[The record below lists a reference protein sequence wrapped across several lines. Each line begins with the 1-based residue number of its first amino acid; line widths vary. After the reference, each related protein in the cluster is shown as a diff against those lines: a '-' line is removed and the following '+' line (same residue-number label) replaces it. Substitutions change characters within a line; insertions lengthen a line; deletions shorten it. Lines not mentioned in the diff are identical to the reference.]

1 MLSNLKIENIA
12 VIKNAVIDFKD
23 GFNVMTGETGA
34 GKSIIID
41 SLNAVLGERTSRELI
56 RTGCDF
62 AEVSAV
68 FYDSSDGIKAILR
81 ELDIPVEDDGTIIVV
96 RKMSPDGKNICKIN
110 SVSVTVSMLKR
121 LGKQLVNIHGQADN
135 QTLLNEENHCSYIDK
150 IAENEELFNEFSQC
164 YNEYVSLKNQLD
176 SLNVDE
182 DRKLRRMDM
191 LDYQISEIEA
201 ANIKVGEWDELREKQ
216 TLFRNTEKLSTV
228 LGTVYA
234 YLDGDEETQGAVSLS
249 FGALN
254 KLNSVADISKDISA
268 LAATLE
274 EKAYDLSAVCEQ
286 VKDLLD
292 SLDFDEN
299 AVDRVEERLDVLYEL
314 SKKYGKTEED
324 ILEYYANAVEERSS
338 IENSDEIKRKL
349 TAQVGEAYERA
360 LEKAKELSKTR
371 LYAGNLF
378 SKNVCEELK
387 FLDMPSVRFAVDI
400 RDCSLCENGID
411 KVEFLLS
418 ANVGEDL
425 KPLSK
430 IASGGELSRI
440 MLAIKSVL
448 SDKDGIST
456 LVFDEIDMGVSGSAA
471 QKIAVK
477 LKQVS
482 ASHQVICVTHLA
494 QIAAY
499 ADEHLLISKSE
510 RDGQTYTE
518 LKSLD
523 FNLRERELA
532 RIMGGLNVTDAMLE
546 SARQM
551 LLSAKIEKGLTNNI

>member
-62 AEVSAV
+62 AEVTAM
-68 FYDSSDGIKAILR
+68 FYDRSDEVNAILNDF
-81 ELDIPVEDDGTIIVV
+81 DIPVEDDGAILIV
-96 RKMSPDGKNICKIN
+96 RKMSPDGKNSCKIN
-110 SVSVTVSMLKR
+110 SASVTVSMLKK

-135 QTLLNEENHCSYIDK
+135 QTLLNEENHCSYIDR
-150 IAENEELFNEFSQC
+150 IAENGKLFDEFSES
-164 YNEYVSLKNQLD
+164 YNKYISLKNQLD
-176 SLNVDE
+176 SLNIDE
-182 DRKLRRMDM
+182 EQKLRRMDM
-191 LDYQISEIEA
+191 LNYQISEIEA
-201 ANIKVGEWDELREKQ
+201 ARVRVGEWDELKEKQ

-228 LGTVYA
+228 LGTAYA
-234 YLDGDEETQGAVSLS
+234 YLDGNDEAQGAVQLS

-254 KLNSVADISKDISA
+254 KLNSVSDISKDISE

-286 VKDLLD
+286 IRDLLD

-299 AVDRVEERLDVLYEL
+299 SVTQVEERLDVLYEL
-314 SKKYGKTEED
+314 SKKYGKTEEE
-324 ILEYYANAVEERSS
+324 ILEYYASAIEERNS
-338 IENSDEIKRKL
+338 IENSDEIKNRL
-349 TAQVGEAYERA
+349 TFEVREAYEKA

-371 LYAGNLF
+371 MYAGNLF

-387 FLDMPSVRFAVDI
+387 FLDMPSVRFTVDI
-400 RDCSLCENGID
+400 KDCPLCENGID

-448 SDKDGIST
+448 SEKDGIST
-456 LVFDEIDMGVSGSAA
+456 LVFDEIDTGVSGSAA
-471 QKIAVK
+471 HKIAVK

-510 RDGQTYTE
+510 RDGQTYTQ
-518 LKSLD
+518 LRSLGFD
-523 FNLRERELA
+523 ERKRELA
-532 RIMGGLNVTDAMLE
+532 RIMGGFNVTDAMLE
-546 SARQM
+546 SAQQM
-551 LLSAKIEKGLTNNI
+551 LLGAKVDK

>member
-12 VIKNAVIDFKD
+12 VIKKAVIDFKD

-62 AEVSAV
+62 AEVTAL
-68 FYDSSDGIKAILR
+68 FYDASDEVNSILN
-81 ELDIPVEDDGTIIVV
+81 ELDIPKEEDGAILVV
-96 RKMSPDGKNICKIN
+96 RKMSPDGKNICKVN
-110 SVSVTVSMLKR
+110 SVSVTVSILKR

-135 QTLLNEENHCSYIDK
+135 QTLLNEENHCSYIDR
-150 IAENEELFNEFSQC
+150 IAENEAIFDRFSDS
-164 YNEYVSLKNQLD
+164 YNEYVVLKNQLA
-176 SLNVDE
+176 SLNIDE
-182 DRKLRRMDM
+182 EQKLRRMDM
-191 LDYQISEIEA
+191 LDYQIAEIEA
-201 ANIKVGEWDELREKQ
+201 ANVKIGEWDGLREKQ
-216 TLFRNTEKLSTV
+216 TLYRNIEKLSSALSTA
-228 LGTVYA
+228 YA
-234 YLDGDEETQGAVSLS
+234 YLEGDDEAQGAVSLS
-249 FGALN
+249 FSALN
-254 KLNSVADISKDISA
+254 KLNSVSDISKDISELSSA
-268 LAATLE
+268 LE
-274 EKAYDLSAVCEQ
+274 EKAYDLSAIGEQ

-299 AVDRVEERLDVLYEL
+299 SVALVEERLDALYEL

-324 ILEYYANAVEERSS
+324 ILNFYNNAVEERNS

-349 TAQVGEAYERA
+349 TAEVNAAYEKA
-360 LEKAKELSKTR
+360 LENAKELSKTR
-371 LYAGNLF
+371 IFAGNLF
-378 SKNVCEELK
+378 SKNVCEELR

-400 RDCSLCENGID
+400 KDCPLCENGID

-448 SDKDGIST
+448 SEKDGIST
-456 LVFDEIDMGVSGSAA
+456 LVFDEIDTGVSGSAA

-482 ASHQVICVTHLA
+482 RSHQVICVTHLA

-499 ADEHLLISKSE
+499 ADEHLFISKSE
-510 RDGQTYTE
+510 HDGQTYTE
-518 LKSLD
+518 LKSLSFD
-523 FNLRERELA
+523 ERKSELA
-532 RIMGGLNVTDAMLE
+532 RIMGGFEVTSAMLE
-546 SARQM
+546 SAEQM
-551 LLSAKIEKGLTNNI
+551 LLSANKVDK

>member
-62 AEVSAV
+62 AEVTAM
-68 FYDSSDGIKAILR
+68 FYDRSDEVNAILN
-81 ELDIPVEDDGTIIVV
+81 EFDIPVEDDGAILIV
-96 RKMSPDGKNICKIN
+96 RKMSPDGKNSCKIN
-110 SVSVTVSMLKR
+110 SVSVTVSMLKK

-135 QTLLNEENHCSYIDK
+135 QTLLNEENHCSYIDR
-150 IAENEELFNEFSQC
+150 IAENGKLFEEFSEC
-164 YNEYVSLKNQLD
+164 YNKYVSLKNQLD
-176 SLNVDE
+176 SLNIDE
-182 DRKLRRMDM
+182 EQKLRRMDM

-201 ANIKVGEWDELREKQ
+201 AKVRVGEWDELKEKQ

-228 LGTVYA
+228 LGTAYA
-234 YLDGDEETQGAVSLS
+234 YLDGNDEAQGAVQLS

-254 KLNSVADISKDISA
+254 KLNSVADISKDITE

-286 VKDLLD
+286 IRDLLD

-299 AVDRVEERLDVLYEL
+299 SVTQVEERLDVLYEL
-314 SKKYGKTEED
+314 SKKYGKTEKE
-324 ILEYYANAVEERSS
+324 ILEYYASAVEERNS
-338 IENSDEIKRKL
+338 IENSDEIKRRL
-349 TAQVGEAYERA
+349 TFEVKEAYEKA

-371 LYAGNLF
+371 IYAGNLF

-400 RDCSLCENGID
+400 KDCPLCENGID
-411 KVEFLLS
+411 RVEFLLS

-448 SDKDGIST
+448 SEKDGIST
-456 LVFDEIDMGVSGSAA
+456 LVFDEIDTGVSGSAA

-518 LKSLD
+518 LRSLGFD
-523 FNLRERELA
+523 ERKRELA
-532 RIMGGLNVTDAMLE
+532 RIMGGFNVTDAMLE
-546 SARQM
+546 SAEQM
-551 LLSAKIEKGLTNNI
+551 LLGAKVDK

>member
-12 VIKNAVIDFKD
+12 VIKKAVIDFKD

-62 AEVSAV
+62 AEVTAL
-68 FYDSSDGIKAILR
+68 FYDASNEVNSILN
-81 ELDIPVEDDGTIIVV
+81 ELDIPKEDDGTILVV
-96 RKMSPDGKNICKIN
+96 RKMSPDGKNICKVN
-110 SVSVTVSMLKR
+110 SVAVTVSMLKR

-135 QTLLNEENHCSYIDK
+135 QTLLNEENHCSYIDR
-150 IAENEELFNEFSQC
+150 IAENEAVFDRFSDS
-164 YNEYVSLKNQLD
+164 YNEYVALKNQLA
-176 SLNVDE
+176 SLNINE
-182 DRKLRRMDM
+182 EQKLRRMDM
-191 LDYQISEIEA
+191 LDYQIAEIEA
-201 ANIKVGEWDELREKQ
+201 ANVKIGEWDELREKQ
-216 TLFRNTEKLSTV
+216 TLFRNIEKLSSALSTA
-228 LGTVYA
+228 YA
-234 YLDGDEETQGAVSLS
+234 YLEGDDEAQGAVALS
-249 FGALN
+249 FSALN
-254 KLNSVADISKDISA
+254 KLNSVSDISKDISELS
-268 LAATLE
+268 LALE
-274 EKAYDLSAVCEQ
+274 EKAYDLSAIGEQ

-299 AVDRVEERLDVLYEL
+299 SVALVEERLDALYEL

-324 ILEYYANAVEERSS
+324 ILNFYNNAVEERNS

-349 TAQVGEAYERA
+349 TAEVNAAYKKA
-360 LEKAKELSKTR
+360 LENAKELSKTR
-371 LYAGNLF
+371 IFAGNLF
-378 SKNVCEELK
+378 SKNVCEELR

-400 RDCSLCENGID
+400 KDCPLCENGID

-448 SDKDGIST
+448 SEKDGIST
-456 LVFDEIDMGVSGSAA
+456 LVFDEIDTGVSGSAA

-482 ASHQVICVTHLA
+482 RSHQVICVTHLA

-499 ADEHLLISKSE
+499 ADEHLFISKSE
-510 RDGQTYTE
+510 HDGQTYTE
-518 LKSLD
+518 LKSLSFD
-523 FNLRERELA
+523 ERKNELA
-532 RIMGGLNVTDAMLE
+532 RIMGGFEVTSAMLE
-546 SARQM
+546 SAEQM
-551 LLSAKIEKGLTNNI
+551 LLSANKVDK

>member
-68 FYDSSDGIKAILR
+68 FYDSSDGVKAILR
-81 ELDIPVEDDGTIIVV
+81 ELDIPAEDDGTIIVV

-234 YLDGDEETQGAVSLS
+234 YLDGDEETQGAVPLS

-274 EKAYDLSAVCEQ
+274 EKAYDLSAICEQ

-400 RDCSLCENGID
+400 RDCPLCENGID

-448 SDKDGIST
+448 SEKDGIST
-456 LVFDEIDMGVSGSAA
+456 LVFDEIDTGVSGSAA

-551 LLSAKIEKGLTNNI
+551 LLSAKVDK

>member
-12 VIKNAVIDFKD
+12 VIKKAVIDFKD

-62 AEVSAV
+62 AEVTAL
-68 FYDSSDGIKAILR
+68 FYDASDEVNSILN
-81 ELDIPVEDDGTIIVV
+81 ELDIPKEEDGAILVV
-96 RKMSPDGKNICKIN
+96 RKMSPDGKNICKVN
-110 SVSVTVSMLKR
+110 SVSVTVSILKR

-135 QTLLNEENHCSYIDK
+135 QTLLNEENHCSYIDR
-150 IAENEELFNEFSQC
+150 IAENEAIFDRFSDS
-164 YNEYVSLKNQLD
+164 YNEYVVLKNQLA
-176 SLNVDE
+176 SLNIDE
-182 DRKLRRMDM
+182 EQKLRRMDM
-191 LDYQISEIEA
+191 LDYQIAEIEA
-201 ANIKVGEWDELREKQ
+201 ANVKIGEWDGLREKQ
-216 TLFRNTEKLSTV
+216 TLYRNIEKLSSALSTA
-228 LGTVYA
+228 YA
-234 YLDGDEETQGAVSLS
+234 YLEGDDEAQGAVSLS
-249 FGALN
+249 FSALN
-254 KLNSVADISKDISA
+254 KLNSVSDISKDISELSSA
-268 LAATLE
+268 LE
-274 EKAYDLSAVCEQ
+274 EKAYDLSAIGEQ

-299 AVDRVEERLDVLYEL
+299 SVALVEERLDALYEL

-324 ILEYYANAVEERSS
+324 ILNFYNNAVEERNS

-349 TAQVGEAYERA
+349 TAEVNAAYEKA
-360 LEKAKELSKTR
+360 LENAKELSKTR
-371 LYAGNLF
+371 IFAGNLF
-378 SKNVCEELK
+378 SKNVCEELC

-400 RDCSLCENGID
+400 KDCPLCENGID

-448 SDKDGIST
+448 SEKDGIST
-456 LVFDEIDMGVSGSAA
+456 LVFDEIDTGVSGSAA

-482 ASHQVICVTHLA
+482 RSHQVICVTHLA

-499 ADEHLLISKSE
+499 ADEHLFISKSE
-510 RDGQTYTE
+510 HDGQTYTE
-518 LKSLD
+518 LKSLSFD
-523 FNLRERELA
+523 ERKSELA
-532 RIMGGLNVTDAMLE
+532 RIMGGFEVTSAMLE
-546 SARQM
+546 SAEQM
-551 LLSAKIEKGLTNNI
+551 LLSANKVDK

>member
-12 VIKNAVIDFKD
+12 VIKKAVIDFKD

-62 AEVSAV
+62 AEVTAL
-68 FYDSSDGIKAILR
+68 FYDASDEVNSILN
-81 ELDIPVEDDGTIIVV
+81 ELDIPKEEDGAILVV
-96 RKMSPDGKNICKIN
+96 RKMSPDGKNICKVN

-135 QTLLNEENHCSYIDK
+135 QTLLNEENHCSYIDR
-150 IAENEELFNEFSQC
+150 IAENEDAFNTFSES
-164 YNEYVSLKNQLD
+164 YKKYIDLKNQLD
-176 SLNVDE
+176 SLNIDE
-182 DRKLRRMDM
+182 EKKLRRMDM
-191 LDYQISEIEA
+191 LDYQIAEIEA
-201 ANIKVGEWDELREKQ
+201 ANVKIGEWDELREKQ
-216 TLFRNTEKLSTV
+216 TMFRNVEKLSSV
-228 LGTVYA
+228 LSTAYA
-234 YLDGDEETQGAVSLS
+234 YLEGDDEAQGAVSLS
-249 FGALN
+249 FSALN
-254 KLNSVADISKDISA
+254 KLNSVSDISKDISE
-268 LAATLE
+268 LSSTLE
-274 EKAYDLSAVCEQ
+274 EKAYDLSAIGEQ

-299 AVDRVEERLDVLYEL
+299 SVALVEERLDVLYEL

-324 ILEYYANAVEERSS
+324 ILNFYNNAVEERNS

-349 TAQVGEAYERA
+349 TAEVKSAYEKA
-360 LEKAKELSKTR
+360 LENAKELSKTR
-371 LYAGNLF
+371 IFAGNLF
-378 SKNVCEELK
+378 SKNVCEELR

-400 RDCSLCENGID
+400 KDCPLCENGID

-448 SDKDGIST
+448 SEKDGIST
-456 LVFDEIDMGVSGSAA
+456 LVFDEIDTGVSGSAA

-482 ASHQVICVTHLA
+482 HSHQVICVTHLA

-499 ADEHLLISKSE
+499 ADEHLFISKSE
-510 RDGQTYTE
+510 HDGQTYTE
-518 LKSLD
+518 LKSLSFD
-523 FNLRERELA
+523 ERKSELA
-532 RIMGGLNVTDAMLE
+532 RIMGGFEVTSAMLE
-546 SARQM
+546 SAEQM
-551 LLSAKIEKGLTNNI
+551 LLSANKVDK

>member
-12 VIKNAVIDFKD
+12 VIKKAVIDFKD

-62 AEVSAV
+62 AEVTAL
-68 FYDSSDGIKAILR
+68 FYDASDEVNSILN
-81 ELDIPVEDDGTIIVV
+81 ELDIPKEDDGTILVV
-96 RKMSPDGKNICKIN
+96 RKMSPDGKNICKVN

-135 QTLLNEENHCSYIDK
+135 QTLLNEENHCSYIDR
-150 IAENEELFNEFSQC
+150 IAENEAIFDRFSDS
-164 YNEYVSLKNQLD
+164 YNEYVALKNQLA
-176 SLNVDE
+176 SLNIDE
-182 DRKLRRMDM
+182 EQKLRRMDM
-191 LDYQISEIEA
+191 LDYQIAEIEA
-201 ANIKVGEWDELREKQ
+201 ANVKIGEWDELREKQ
-216 TLFRNTEKLSTV
+216 TLFRNIEKLSSALSTA
-228 LGTVYA
+228 YA
-234 YLDGDEETQGAVSLS
+234 YLEGDDEAQGAVALS
-249 FGALN
+249 FSALN
-254 KLNSVADISKDISA
+254 KLNSVSDISKDISELS
-268 LAATLE
+268 LALE
-274 EKAYDLSAVCEQ
+274 EKAYDLSAIGEQ

-299 AVDRVEERLDVLYEL
+299 SVALVEERLDALYEL

-324 ILEYYANAVEERSS
+324 ILNFYNNAVEERNS

-349 TAQVGEAYERA
+349 TAEVNAAYKKA
-360 LEKAKELSKTR
+360 LENAKELSKTR
-371 LYAGNLF
+371 IFAGNLF
-378 SKNVCEELK
+378 SKNVCEELR

-400 RDCSLCENGID
+400 KDCPLCENGID

-448 SDKDGIST
+448 SEKDGIST
-456 LVFDEIDMGVSGSAA
+456 LVFDEIDTGVSGSAA

-482 ASHQVICVTHLA
+482 RSHQVICVTHLA

-499 ADEHLLISKSE
+499 ADEHLFISKSE
-510 RDGQTYTE
+510 HDGQTYTE
-518 LKSLD
+518 LKSLSFD
-523 FNLRERELA
+523 ERKNELA
-532 RIMGGLNVTDAMLE
+532 RIMGGFEVTSAMLE
-546 SARQM
+546 SAEQM
-551 LLSAKIEKGLTNNI
+551 LLSANKVDK

>member
-12 VIKNAVIDFKD
+12 VIKKAVIDFKD

-62 AEVSAV
+62 AEVTAL
-68 FYDSSDGIKAILR
+68 FYDASNEVNSILN
-81 ELDIPVEDDGTIIVV
+81 ELDIPKEDDGAILVV
-96 RKMSPDGKNICKIN
+96 RKMSRDGKNICKVN

-135 QTLLNEENHCSYIDK
+135 QTLLNEENHCSYIDR
-150 IAENEELFNEFSQC
+150 IAENEAIFDRFSDS
-164 YNEYVSLKNQLD
+164 YNEYVALKNQLA
-176 SLNVDE
+176 SLNIDE
-182 DRKLRRMDM
+182 EQKLRRMDM
-191 LDYQISEIEA
+191 LDYQIAEIEA
-201 ANIKVGEWDELREKQ
+201 ANVKIGEWDELREKQ
-216 TLFRNTEKLSTV
+216 TLFRNIEKLSSALSTA
-228 LGTVYA
+228 YA
-234 YLDGDEETQGAVSLS
+234 YLEGDDEAQGAVSLS
-249 FGALN
+249 FSALN
-254 KLNSVADISKDISA
+254 KLNSVSDISKDISELSSA
-268 LAATLE
+268 LE
-274 EKAYDLSAVCEQ
+274 EKAYDLSAIGEQ

-299 AVDRVEERLDVLYEL
+299 SVALVEERLDVLYEL

-324 ILEYYANAVEERSS
+324 ILNFYNTAVEERNS

-349 TAQVGEAYERA
+349 TAEVNAAYEKA
-360 LEKAKELSKTR
+360 LENAKELSKTR
-371 LYAGNLF
+371 IFAGNLF
-378 SKNVCEELK
+378 SKNVCEELR

-400 RDCSLCENGID
+400 KDCPLCENGID

-448 SDKDGIST
+448 SEKDGIST
-456 LVFDEIDMGVSGSAA
+456 LVFDEIDTGVSGSAA

-482 ASHQVICVTHLA
+482 RSHQVICVTHLA

-499 ADEHLLISKSE
+499 ADEHLFISKSE
-510 RDGQTYTE
+510 HDGQTYTE
-518 LKSLD
+518 LKSLSCD
-523 FNLRERELA
+523 ERTSELA
-532 RIMGGLNVTDAMLE
+532 RIMGGFEVTSAMLE
-546 SARQM
+546 SAEQM
-551 LLSAKIEKGLTNNI
+551 LLSANKVDK

>member
-62 AEVSAV
+62 AEVTAM
-68 FYDSSDGIKAILR
+68 FYDGSDEVNAILN
-81 ELDIPVEDDGTIIVV
+81 EFDIPVEDDGAILIV
-96 RKMSPDGKNICKIN
+96 RKMSPDGKNSCKIN
-110 SVSVTVSMLKR
+110 SVSVTVSMLKK

-135 QTLLNEENHCSYIDK
+135 QTLLNEENHCSYIDR
-150 IAENEELFNEFSQC
+150 IAENGKLFEEFSQS
-164 YNEYVSLKNQLD
+164 YNKYVSLKNQLD
-176 SLNVDE
+176 SLNIDE
-182 DRKLRRMDM
+182 EQKLRRMDM

-201 ANIKVGEWDELREKQ
+201 AKVSVGEWDELKEKQ

-228 LGTVYA
+228 LGTAYA
-234 YLDGDEETQGAVSLS
+234 YLDGSDEAEGAVQLS

-254 KLNSVADISKDISA
+254 KLNSVADISKDISE

-286 VKDLLD
+286 VRDLLD

-299 AVDRVEERLDVLYEL
+299 SVTQVEERLDVLYEL
-314 SKKYGKTEED
+314 SKKYGKTEEE
-324 ILEYYANAVEERSS
+324 ILEYYASAVEERNS
-338 IENSDEIKRKL
+338 IENSDEIKRRL
-349 TAQVGEAYERA
+349 TLEVKEAYEKA

-371 LYAGNLF
+371 MYAGNLF
-378 SKNVCEELK
+378 SKNVCEELR

-400 RDCSLCENGID
+400 KDCPLCENGID
-411 KVEFLLS
+411 RVEFLLS

-448 SDKDGIST
+448 SEKDGIST
-456 LVFDEIDMGVSGSAA
+456 LVFDEIDTGVSGSAA

-510 RDGQTYTE
+510 CDGQTYTE
-518 LKSLD
+518 LRSLGFD
-523 FNLRERELA
+523 ERKRELA
-532 RIMGGLNVTDAMLE
+532 RIMGGFNVTDAMLE
-546 SARQM
+546 SAEQM
-551 LLSAKIEKGLTNNI
+551 LLGAKVDK

>member
-62 AEVSAV
+62 AEVTAM
-68 FYDSSDGIKAILR
+68 FYDGSDEVNAILN
-81 ELDIPVEDDGTIIVV
+81 EFDIPVEDDGAILIV
-96 RKMSPDGKNICKIN
+96 RKMSPDGKNSCKIN
-110 SVSVTVSMLKR
+110 SVSVTVSMLKK

-135 QTLLNEENHCSYIDK
+135 QTLLNEENHCSYIDR
-150 IAENEELFNEFSQC
+150 IAENGKLFEEFSQS
-164 YNEYVSLKNQLD
+164 YNKYVSLKNQLD
-176 SLNVDE
+176 SLNIDE
-182 DRKLRRMDM
+182 EQKLRRMDM

-201 ANIKVGEWDELREKQ
+201 AKVSVGEWDELKEKQ

-228 LGTVYA
+228 LGTAYA
-234 YLDGDEETQGAVSLS
+234 YLDGNDEAQGAVQLS

-254 KLNSVADISKDISA
+254 KLNSVADISKDISE

-286 VKDLLD
+286 VRDLLD

-299 AVDRVEERLDVLYEL
+299 SVTQVEERLDVLYEL
-314 SKKYGKTEED
+314 SKKYGKTEEE
-324 ILEYYANAVEERSS
+324 ILEYYASAVEERNS
-338 IENSDEIKRKL
+338 IENSDEIKRRL
-349 TAQVGEAYERA
+349 TIEVKEAYEKA

-371 LYAGNLF
+371 MYAGNLF

-400 RDCSLCENGID
+400 KDCPLCENGID

-448 SDKDGIST
+448 SEKDGIST
-456 LVFDEIDMGVSGSAA
+456 LVFDEIDTGVSGSAA

-518 LKSLD
+518 LRSLD
-523 FNLRERELA
+523 FDERKRELA
-532 RIMGGLNVTDAMLE
+532 RIMGGFNVTDAMLE
-546 SARQM
+546 SAEQM
-551 LLSAKIEKGLTNNI
+551 LLGAKVDK

>member
-62 AEVSAV
+62 AEVTAM
-68 FYDSSDGIKAILR
+68 FYDRSDEVNAILNDF
-81 ELDIPVEDDGTIIVV
+81 DIPVEDDGAILIV
-96 RKMSPDGKNICKIN
+96 RKMSPDGKNSCKIN
-110 SVSVTVSMLKR
+110 SVSVTVSMLKK

-135 QTLLNEENHCSYIDK
+135 QTLLNEENHCSYIDR
-150 IAENEELFNEFSQC
+150 IAENGKLFDEFSEN
-164 YNEYVSLKNQLD
+164 YNKYVSLKNQLD
-176 SLNVDE
+176 SLNIDE
-182 DRKLRRMDM
+182 EQKLRRMDM

-201 ANIKVGEWDELREKQ
+201 ARVSVGEWDELKEKQ

-228 LGTVYA
+228 LGTAYA
-234 YLDGDEETQGAVSLS
+234 YLDGNDDAQGAVQLS

-254 KLNSVADISKDISA
+254 KLNSVADISKDISE
-268 LAATLE
+268 LAEMLE

-286 VKDLLD
+286 IRDLLD

-299 AVDRVEERLDVLYEL
+299 SVTQLEERLDVLYEL
-314 SKKYGKTEED
+314 SKKYGKTEEE
-324 ILEYYANAVEERSS
+324 ILEYYASAVEERNS
-338 IENSDEIKRKL
+338 IENSDEIKIRL
-349 TAQVGEAYERA
+349 TFEVREAYEKA

-371 LYAGNLF
+371 MYAGNLF

-387 FLDMPSVRFAVDI
+387 FLDMPSVRFAFDI
-400 RDCSLCENGID
+400 KDCTLCENGID

-448 SDKDGIST
+448 SEKDGIST
-456 LVFDEIDMGVSGSAA
+456 LVFDEIDTGVSGSAA

-482 ASHQVICVTHLA
+482 ESHQVICVTHLA

-518 LKSLD
+518 LRSLD
-523 FNLRERELA
+523 FDERKGELA
-532 RIMGGLNVTDAMLE
+532 RIMGGFNVTDAMLE
-546 SARQM
+546 SAEQM
-551 LLSAKIEKGLTNNI
+551 LLGAKVDK

>member
-62 AEVSAV
+62 AEVTAM
-68 FYDSSDGIKAILR
+68 FYDGSDEVNAILN
-81 ELDIPVEDDGTIIVV
+81 EFDIPVEDDGAILIV
-96 RKMSPDGKNICKIN
+96 RKMSPDGKNSCKIN
-110 SVSVTVSMLKR
+110 SVSVTVSMLKK

-135 QTLLNEENHCSYIDK
+135 QTLLNEENHCSYIDR
-150 IAENEELFNEFSQC
+150 IAENSKLFEEFSES
-164 YNEYVSLKNQLD
+164 YNRYVSLKNQLD
-176 SLNVDE
+176 SLNIDE
-182 DRKLRRMDM
+182 EQKLRRMDM

-201 ANIKVGEWDELREKQ
+201 AKVSVGEWDELKEKQ

-228 LGTVYA
+228 LGTAYA
-234 YLDGDEETQGAVSLS
+234 YLDGNDEAQGAVQLS

-254 KLNSVADISKDISA
+254 KLNSVADISKDISE

-286 VKDLLD
+286 VRDLLD

-299 AVDRVEERLDVLYEL
+299 SVTQVEERLDVLYEL
-314 SKKYGKTEED
+314 SKKYGKTEEE
-324 ILEYYANAVEERSS
+324 ILEYYASAVEERNS
-338 IENSDEIKRKL
+338 IENSDEIKRRL
-349 TAQVGEAYERA
+349 TIEVREAYEKA

-371 LYAGNLF
+371 MHAGNLF

-400 RDCSLCENGID
+400 KDCPLCENGID

-448 SDKDGIST
+448 SEKDGIST
-456 LVFDEIDMGVSGSAA
+456 LVFDEIDTGVSGSAA

-510 RDGQTYTE
+510 RDGQTYTQ
-518 LKSLD
+518 LRSLD
-523 FNLRERELA
+523 FDERKRELA
-532 RIMGGLNVTDAMLE
+532 RIMGGFNVTDAMLE
-546 SARQM
+546 SAEQM
-551 LLSAKIEKGLTNNI
+551 LLGAKVDK

>member
-12 VIKNAVIDFKD
+12 VIKKAVIDFKD

-62 AEVSAV
+62 AEVTAL
-68 FYDSSDGIKAILR
+68 FYDASDEVNSILN
-81 ELDIPVEDDGTIIVV
+81 ELDIPKEDDGAILVV
-96 RKMSPDGKNICKIN
+96 RKMSPDGKNICKVN

-135 QTLLNEENHCSYIDK
+135 QTLLNEENHCSYIDR
-150 IAENEELFNEFSQC
+150 IAENEDAFNTFSES
-164 YNEYVSLKNQLD
+164 YKKYIDLKNQLD
-176 SLNVDE
+176 SLNIDE
-182 DRKLRRMDM
+182 EQKLRRMDM
-191 LDYQISEIEA
+191 LDYQIAEIEA
-201 ANIKVGEWDELREKQ
+201 ANVKIGEWDELREKQ
-216 TLFRNTEKLSTV
+216 TLYRNIEKLSSALSTA
-228 LGTVYA
+228 YA
-234 YLDGDEETQGAVSLS
+234 YLEGDDEAQGAVSLS
-249 FGALN
+249 FSALN
-254 KLNSVADISKDISA
+254 KLNSVSDISKDISELSSA
-268 LAATLE
+268 LE
-274 EKAYDLSAVCEQ
+274 EKAYDLSAIGEQ

-299 AVDRVEERLDVLYEL
+299 SVALVEERLDALYEL

-324 ILEYYANAVEERSS
+324 ILNFYNNAVEERNS

-349 TAQVGEAYERA
+349 TAEVNTAYEKA
-360 LEKAKELSKTR
+360 LENAKELSKTR
-371 LYAGNLF
+371 IFAGNLF
-378 SKNVCEELK
+378 SKNVCEELR

-400 RDCSLCENGID
+400 KDCPLCENGID

-448 SDKDGIST
+448 SEKDGIST
-456 LVFDEIDMGVSGSAA
+456 LVFDEIDTGVSGSAA

-482 ASHQVICVTHLA
+482 HSHQVICVTHLA

-499 ADEHLLISKSE
+499 ADEHLFISKSE
-510 RDGQTYTE
+510 HDGQTYTE
-518 LKSLD
+518 LKSLSFD
-523 FNLRERELA
+523 ERKGELA
-532 RIMGGLNVTDAMLE
+532 RIMGGFEVTSAMLE
-546 SARQM
+546 SAEQM
-551 LLSAKIEKGLTNNI
+551 LLSANKVDK

>member
-62 AEVSAV
+62 AEVTAM
-68 FYDSSDGIKAILR
+68 FYDRSDEVNAILNDF
-81 ELDIPVEDDGTIIVV
+81 DIPVEDDGAILIV
-96 RKMSPDGKNICKIN
+96 RKMSPDGKNSCKIN
-110 SVSVTVSMLKR
+110 SVSVTVSMLKK

-135 QTLLNEENHCSYIDK
+135 QTLLNEENHCSYIDR
-150 IAENEELFNEFSQC
+150 IAENGKLFDEFSEN
-164 YNEYVSLKNQLD
+164 YNKYVSLKNQLD
-176 SLNVDE
+176 SLNIDE
-182 DRKLRRMDM
+182 EQKLRRMDM

-201 ANIKVGEWDELREKQ
+201 ARVSVGEWDELKEKQ

-228 LGTVYA
+228 LGTAYA
-234 YLDGDEETQGAVSLS
+234 YLDGNDDAQGAVQLS

-254 KLNSVADISKDISA
+254 KLNSVADISKDISE
-268 LAATLE
+268 LAEMLE

-286 VKDLLD
+286 IRDLLD

-299 AVDRVEERLDVLYEL
+299 SVTQVEERLDVLYEL
-314 SKKYGKTEED
+314 SKKYGKTEEE
-324 ILEYYANAVEERSS
+324 ILEYYASAVEERNS
-338 IENSDEIKRKL
+338 IENSDEIKIRL
-349 TAQVGEAYERA
+349 TFEVREAYEKA

-371 LYAGNLF
+371 MYAGNLF

-387 FLDMPSVRFAVDI
+387 FLDMPSVRFAFDI
-400 RDCSLCENGID
+400 KDCTLCENGID

-448 SDKDGIST
+448 SEKDGIST
-456 LVFDEIDMGVSGSAA
+456 LVFDEIDTGVSGSAA

-482 ASHQVICVTHLA
+482 ESHQVICVTHLA

-518 LKSLD
+518 LRSLD
-523 FNLRERELA
+523 FDERKGELA
-532 RIMGGLNVTDAMLE
+532 RIMGGFNVTDAMLE
-546 SARQM
+546 SAEQM
-551 LLSAKIEKGLTNNI
+551 LLGAKVDK

>member
-62 AEVSAV
+62 AEVTAM
-68 FYDSSDGIKAILR
+68 FYDRSDEVNAILNDF
-81 ELDIPVEDDGTIIVV
+81 DIPVEDDGAILIV
-96 RKMSPDGKNICKIN
+96 RKMSPDGKNSCKIN
-110 SVSVTVSMLKR
+110 SVSVTVSMLKK

-135 QTLLNEENHCSYIDK
+135 QTLLNEENHCSYIDR
-150 IAENEELFNEFSQC
+150 IAENGKLFDEFSEN
-164 YNEYVSLKNQLD
+164 YNKYVSLKNQLD
-176 SLNVDE
+176 SLNIDE
-182 DRKLRRMDM
+182 EQKLRRMDM

-201 ANIKVGEWDELREKQ
+201 ARVSVGEWDELKEKQ

-228 LGTVYA
+228 LGTAYA
-234 YLDGDEETQGAVSLS
+234 YLDGNDDAQGAVQLS

-254 KLNSVADISKDISA
+254 KLNSVADISKDISE
-268 LAATLE
+268 LAEMLE

-286 VKDLLD
+286 IRDLLD

-299 AVDRVEERLDVLYEL
+299 SVTQLEERLDVLYEL
-314 SKKYGKTEED
+314 SKKYGKTEEE
-324 ILEYYANAVEERSS
+324 ILEYYASAVEERNS
-338 IENSDEIKRKL
+338 IENSDEIKSRL
-349 TAQVGEAYERA
+349 TFEVREAYEKA

-371 LYAGNLF
+371 MYAGNLF

-387 FLDMPSVRFAVDI
+387 FLDMPSVRFAFDI
-400 RDCSLCENGID
+400 KDCTLCENGID

-448 SDKDGIST
+448 SEKDGIST
-456 LVFDEIDMGVSGSAA
+456 LVFDEIDTGVSGSAA

-482 ASHQVICVTHLA
+482 ESHQVICVTHLA

-518 LKSLD
+518 LRSLD
-523 FNLRERELA
+523 FDERKGELA
-532 RIMGGLNVTDAMLE
+532 RIMGGFNVTDAMLE
-546 SARQM
+546 SAEQM
-551 LLSAKIEKGLTNNI
+551 LLGAKVDK

>member
-12 VIKNAVIDFKD
+12 VIKKAVIDFKD

-62 AEVSAV
+62 AEVTAL
-68 FYDSSDGIKAILR
+68 FYDASDEVNSILN
-81 ELDIPVEDDGTIIVV
+81 ELDIPKEEDGAILVV
-96 RKMSPDGKNICKIN
+96 RKMSPDGKNICKVN

-135 QTLLNEENHCSYIDK
+135 QTLLNEENHCSYIDR
-150 IAENEELFNEFSQC
+150 IAENEAIFDRFSDS
-164 YNEYVSLKNQLD
+164 YKEYVALKNQLA
-176 SLNVDE
+176 SLNIDE
-182 DRKLRRMDM
+182 EQKLRRMDM
-191 LDYQISEIEA
+191 LDYQIAEIEA
-201 ANIKVGEWDELREKQ
+201 ANVKIGEWDELREKQ
-216 TLFRNTEKLSTV
+216 TLYRNIEKLSSV
-228 LGTVYA
+228 LSAA
-234 YLDGDEETQGAVSLS
+234 YSYLEGDDETQGAVSLS
-249 FGALN
+249 FSALN
-254 KLNSVADISKDISA
+254 KLNSVSDISKDISELSSA
-268 LAATLE
+268 LE
-274 EKAYDLSAVCEQ
+274 EKAYDLSAIGEQ
-286 VKDLLD
+286 IKDLLD

-299 AVDRVEERLDVLYEL
+299 SVALVEERLDVLYEL

-324 ILEYYANAVEERSS
+324 ILNFYNNAVEERNS

-349 TAQVGEAYERA
+349 TAEVNAAYEKA
-360 LEKAKELSKTR
+360 LENAKELSKTR
-371 LYAGNLF
+371 IFAGNLF
-378 SKNVCEELK
+378 SKNVCEELR

-400 RDCSLCENGID
+400 KDCPLCENGID

-448 SDKDGIST
+448 SEKDGIST
-456 LVFDEIDMGVSGSAA
+456 LVFDEIDTGVSGSAA

-482 ASHQVICVTHLA
+482 RSHQVICVTHLA

-499 ADEHLLISKSE
+499 ADEHLFISKSE
-510 RDGQTYTE
+510 HDGQTYTE
-518 LKSLD
+518 LKSLSFD
-523 FNLRERELA
+523 EQKSELA
-532 RIMGGLNVTDAMLE
+532 RIMGGFEVTSAMLE
-546 SARQM
+546 SAEQM
-551 LLSAKIEKGLTNNI
+551 LLSANKVDK

>member
-12 VIKNAVIDFKD
+12 VIKKAVIDFKD

-62 AEVSAV
+62 AEVTAL
-68 FYDSSDGIKAILR
+68 FYDASDEVNSILN
-81 ELDIPVEDDGTIIVV
+81 ELDIPKEEDGAILVV
-96 RKMSPDGKNICKIN
+96 RKMSPDGKNICKVN

-135 QTLLNEENHCSYIDK
+135 QTLLNEENHCSYIDR
-150 IAENEELFNEFSQC
+150 IA
-164 YNEYVSLKNQLD
+164 
-176 SLNVDE
+176 
-182 DRKLRRMDM
+182 
-191 LDYQISEIEA
+191 EIEA
-201 ANIKVGEWDELREKQ
+201 ANVKIGEWDELREKQ
-216 TLFRNTEKLSTV
+216 TLFRNIEKLSSV
-228 LGTVYA
+228 LSAAYA
-234 YLDGDEETQGAVSLS
+234 YLEGDDEAQGAVSLS
-249 FGALN
+249 FSALN
-254 KLNSVADISKDISA
+254 KLNSVSDISKDISE
-268 LAATLE
+268 LSSTLE
-274 EKAYDLSAVCEQ
+274 EKAYDLSAVGEQ
-286 VKDLLD
+286 IKDLLD

-299 AVDRVEERLDVLYEL
+299 SVALVEERLDVLYEL

-324 ILEYYANAVEERSS
+324 ILNFYNNAVEERNS
-338 IENSDEIKRKL
+338 IETSDEIKRKL
-349 TAQVGEAYERA
+349 TAEVNAAYEKA
-360 LEKAKELSKTR
+360 LENAKELSKTR
-371 LYAGNLF
+371 IFAGNLF
-378 SKNVCEELK
+378 SKNVCEELR

-400 RDCSLCENGID
+400 KDCPLCENGID

-448 SDKDGIST
+448 SEKDGIST
-456 LVFDEIDMGVSGSAA
+456 LVFDEIDTGVSGSAA

-482 ASHQVICVTHLA
+482 RSHQVICVTHLA

-499 ADEHLLISKSE
+499 ADEHLFISKSE
-510 RDGQTYTE
+510 HDGQTYTE
-518 LKSLD
+518 LKSLSFD
-523 FNLRERELA
+523 ERKSELA
-532 RIMGGLNVTDAMLE
+532 RIMGGFEVTSAMLE
-546 SARQM
+546 SAEQM
-551 LLSAKIEKGLTNNI
+551 LLSANKVDK

>member
-12 VIKNAVIDFKD
+12 VIKKAVIDFKD

-62 AEVSAV
+62 AEVTAL
-68 FYDSSDGIKAILR
+68 FYDASDEVNSILN
-81 ELDIPVEDDGTIIVV
+81 ELDIPKEEDGAILVV
-96 RKMSPDGKNICKIN
+96 RKMSPDGKNICKVN

-135 QTLLNEENHCSYIDK
+135 QTLLNEENHCSYIDR
-150 IAENEELFNEFSQC
+150 IAENEAIFDRFSDS
-164 YNEYVSLKNQLD
+164 YKEYVALKNQLA
-176 SLNVDE
+176 SLNIDE
-182 DRKLRRMDM
+182 EQKLRRMDM
-191 LDYQISEIEA
+191 LDYQIAEIEA
-201 ANIKVGEWDELREKQ
+201 ANVKIGEWDELREKQ
-216 TLFRNTEKLSTV
+216 TLFRNIEKLSSV
-228 LGTVYA
+228 LSAAYA
-234 YLDGDEETQGAVSLS
+234 YLEGDDEAQGAVSLS
-249 FGALN
+249 FSALN
-254 KLNSVADISKDISA
+254 KLNSVSDISKDISE
-268 LAATLE
+268 LSSTLE
-274 EKAYDLSAVCEQ
+274 EKAYDLSAVGEQ
-286 VKDLLD
+286 IKDLLD

-299 AVDRVEERLDVLYEL
+299 SVALVEERLDVLYEL

-324 ILEYYANAVEERSS
+324 ILNFYNNAVEERNS

-349 TAQVGEAYERA
+349 TAEVNAAYEKA
-360 LEKAKELSKTR
+360 LENAKELSKTR
-371 LYAGNLF
+371 IFAGNLF
-378 SKNVCEELK
+378 SKNVCEELR

-400 RDCSLCENGID
+400 KDCPLCENGID

-448 SDKDGIST
+448 SEKDGIST
-456 LVFDEIDMGVSGSAA
+456 LVFDEIDTGVSGSAA

-482 ASHQVICVTHLA
+482 HSHQVICVTHLA
-494 QIAAY
+494 QIAAG
-499 ADEHLLISKSE
+499 ADNHLLIEKRTEEGKTFTLVTNLESE
-510 RDGQTYTE
+510 
-518 LKSLD
+518 
-523 FNLRERELA
+523 ERIKEIA
-532 RIMGGLNVTDAMLE
+532 RIIGGDVITQATLS
-546 SARQM
+546 SAEE
-551 LLSAKIEKGLTNNI
+551 LIKFFDNP

>member
-12 VIKNAVIDFKD
+12 VIKKAVIDFKD

-62 AEVSAV
+62 AEVTAL
-68 FYDSSDGIKAILR
+68 FYDASDEVNSILN
-81 ELDIPVEDDGTIIVV
+81 ELDIPKEDDGAILVV
-96 RKMSPDGKNICKIN
+96 RKMSPDGKNICKVN

-135 QTLLNEENHCSYIDK
+135 QTLLNEENHCSYIDR
-150 IAENEELFNEFSQC
+150 IAENEAIFDRFSDS
-164 YNEYVSLKNQLD
+164 YKEYVALKNQLA
-176 SLNVDE
+176 SLNIDE
-182 DRKLRRMDM
+182 EQKLRRMDM
-191 LDYQISEIEA
+191 LDYQIAEIEA
-201 ANIKVGEWDELREKQ
+201 ANVKIGEWDELREKQ
-216 TLFRNTEKLSTV
+216 TLFRNIEKLSSV
-228 LGTVYA
+228 LSTAYA
-234 YLDGDEETQGAVSLS
+234 YLEGDDEAQGAVSLS
-249 FGALN
+249 FSALN
-254 KLNSVADISKDISA
+254 KLNSVSDISNDISE
-268 LAATLE
+268 LSSTLE
-274 EKAYDLSAVCEQ
+274 EKAYDLSAIGEQ

-299 AVDRVEERLDVLYEL
+299 SVALVEERLDVLYEL

-324 ILEYYANAVEERSS
+324 ILNFYNNAVEERNS

-349 TAQVGEAYERA
+349 TAEVNTAYEKA
-360 LEKAKELSKTR
+360 LENAKELSKTR
-371 LYAGNLF
+371 IFAGNLF
-378 SKNVCEELK
+378 SKNVCEELR

-400 RDCSLCENGID
+400 KDCPLCENGID

-448 SDKDGIST
+448 SEKDGIST
-456 LVFDEIDMGVSGSAA
+456 LVFDEIDTGVSGSAA

-482 ASHQVICVTHLA
+482 HSHQVICVTHLA

-499 ADEHLLISKSE
+499 ADEHLFISKSE
-510 RDGQTYTE
+510 HDGQTYTE
-518 LKSLD
+518 LKSLSFD
-523 FNLRERELA
+523 ERKSELA
-532 RIMGGLNVTDAMLE
+532 RIMGVFEVTSAMLE
-546 SARQM
+546 SAEQM
-551 LLSAKIEKGLTNNI
+551 LLSANKVDK

>member
-12 VIKNAVIDFKD
+12 VIKKAVIDFKD

-62 AEVSAV
+62 AEVTAL
-68 FYDSSDGIKAILR
+68 FYDASDEVNSILN
-81 ELDIPVEDDGTIIVV
+81 ELDIPKEDDGAILVV
-96 RKMSPDGKNICKIN
+96 RKMSPDGKNICKVN

-135 QTLLNEENHCSYIDK
+135 QTLLNEENHCSYIDR
-150 IAENEELFNEFSQC
+150 IAENEAIFDRFSDS
-164 YNEYVSLKNQLD
+164 YNEYVALKNQLA
-176 SLNVDE
+176 SLNIDE
-182 DRKLRRMDM
+182 EQKLRRMDM

-201 ANIKVGEWDELREKQ
+201 ANVKIGEWDELREKQ
-216 TLFRNTEKLSTV
+216 TLFRNIEKLSSALSTA
-228 LGTVYA
+228 YA
-234 YLDGDEETQGAVSLS
+234 YLEGDDEAQGAVSLS
-249 FGALN
+249 FSALN
-254 KLNSVADISKDISA
+254 KLNSVSDISKDISELSSA
-268 LAATLE
+268 LE
-274 EKAYDLSAVCEQ
+274 EKAYDLSAIGEQ

-299 AVDRVEERLDVLYEL
+299 SVALVEERLDALYVL

-324 ILEYYANAVEERSS
+324 ILNFYNNAVEERNS

-349 TAQVGEAYERA
+349 TAEVNAAYEKA
-360 LEKAKELSKTR
+360 LENAKELSKTR
-371 LYAGNLF
+371 IFAGNLF
-378 SKNVCEELK
+378 SKNVCEELR

-400 RDCSLCENGID
+400 KDCPLCENGID

-440 MLAIKSVL
+440 
-448 SDKDGIST
+448 ST
-456 LVFDEIDMGVSGSAA
+456 LVFDEIDTGVSGSAA

-482 ASHQVICVTHLA
+482 RSHQVICVTHLA

-499 ADEHLLISKSE
+499 ADEHLFISKSE
-510 RDGQTYTE
+510 HDGQTYTE
-518 LKSLD
+518 LKSLSFD
-523 FNLRERELA
+523 ERKSELA
-532 RIMGGLNVTDAMLE
+532 RIMGGFEVTSAMLE
-546 SARQM
+546 SAEQM
-551 LLSAKIEKGLTNNI
+551 LLSANKVDK

>member
-12 VIKNAVIDFKD
+12 VIKKAVIDFKD

-62 AEVSAV
+62 AEVTAL
-68 FYDSSDGIKAILR
+68 FYDASDEVNSILN
-81 ELDIPVEDDGTIIVV
+81 ELDIPKEEDGAILVV
-96 RKMSPDGKNICKIN
+96 RKMSPDGKNICKVN

-135 QTLLNEENHCSYIDK
+135 QTLLNEENHCSYIDR
-150 IAENEELFNEFSQC
+150 IAENEAIFDRFSDS
-164 YNEYVSLKNQLD
+164 YKEYVALKNQLA
-176 SLNVDE
+176 SLNIDE
-182 DRKLRRMDM
+182 EQKLRRMDM
-191 LDYQISEIEA
+191 LDYQIAEIEA
-201 ANIKVGEWDELREKQ
+201 ANVKIGEWDELREKQ
-216 TLFRNTEKLSTV
+216 TLYRNIEKLSSV
-228 LGTVYA
+228 LSAA
-234 YLDGDEETQGAVSLS
+234 YSYLEGDDEAQGAVSLS
-249 FGALN
+249 FSALN
-254 KLNSVADISKDISA
+254 KLNSVSDISKDISELSSA
-268 LAATLE
+268 LE
-274 EKAYDLSAVCEQ
+274 EKAYDLSAIGEQ

-299 AVDRVEERLDVLYEL
+299 SVALVEERLDVLYEL

-324 ILEYYANAVEERSS
+324 ILNFYNNAVEERNS

-349 TAQVGEAYERA
+349 TAEVKTAYEKA
-360 LEKAKELSKTR
+360 LENAKELSKTR
-371 LYAGNLF
+371 IFAGNLF
-378 SKNVCEELK
+378 SKNVCEELR
-387 FLDMPSVRFAVDI
+387 FLDMPAGRFAVDI
-400 RDCSLCENGID
+400 QDCPLCENGID

-448 SDKDGIST
+448 SEKDGIST
-456 LVFDEIDMGVSGSAA
+456 LVFDEIDTGVSGSAA

-482 ASHQVICVTHLA
+482 RSHQVICVTHLA

-499 ADEHLLISKSE
+499 ADEHLFISKSE
-510 RDGQTYTE
+510 HDGQTYTE
-518 LKSLD
+518 LKSLPFD
-523 FNLRERELA
+523 ERKRELA
-532 RIMGGLNVTDAMLE
+532 RIMGGFEVTSAMLE
-546 SARQM
+546 SAEQM
-551 LLSAKIEKGLTNNI
+551 LLSANKVDK

>member
-12 VIKNAVIDFKD
+12 VIKKAVIDFKD

-62 AEVSAV
+62 AEVTAL
-68 FYDSSDGIKAILR
+68 FYDASDEVNSILN
-81 ELDIPVEDDGTIIVV
+81 ELDIPKEEDGAILVV
-96 RKMSPDGKNICKIN
+96 RKMSPDGKNICKVN

-135 QTLLNEENHCSYIDK
+135 QTLLNEENHCSYIDR
-150 IAENEELFNEFSQC
+150 IAENEAIFDRFSDS
-164 YNEYVSLKNQLD
+164 YNEYVALKNQLA
-176 SLNVDE
+176 SLNIDE
-182 DRKLRRMDM
+182 EQKLRRMDM
-191 LDYQISEIEA
+191 LDYQIAEIEA
-201 ANIKVGEWDELREKQ
+201 ANVKIGEWDELREKQ
-216 TLFRNTEKLSTV
+216 TLFRNIEKLSSALSTA
-228 LGTVYA
+228 YA
-234 YLDGDEETQGAVSLS
+234 YLEGDDEAQGAVSLS
-249 FGALN
+249 FSALN
-254 KLNSVADISKDISA
+254 KLNSVSDISKDISE
-268 LAATLE
+268 LSSTLE
-274 EKAYDLSAVCEQ
+274 EKAYDLSAIGEQ

-299 AVDRVEERLDVLYEL
+299 SVALVEERLDVLYEL

-324 ILEYYANAVEERSS
+324 ILNFYNNAVEERNS

-349 TAQVGEAYERA
+349 TAEVNTAYEKA
-360 LEKAKELSKTR
+360 LENAKELSKTR
-371 LYAGNLF
+371 IFAGNLF
-378 SKNVCEELK
+378 SKNVCEELR

-400 RDCSLCENGID
+400 KDCPLCENGID

-448 SDKDGIST
+448 SEKDGIST
-456 LVFDEIDMGVSGSAA
+456 LVFDEIDTGVSGSAA
-471 QKIAVK
+471 LKIAVK

-482 ASHQVICVTHLA
+482 RSHQVICVTHLA

-499 ADEHLLISKSE
+499 ADEHLFISKSE
-510 RDGQTYTE
+510 HDGQTYTE
-518 LKSLD
+518 LKSLSFD
-523 FNLRERELA
+523 ERKSELA
-532 RIMGGLNVTDAMLE
+532 HIMGGFEVTSAMLE
-546 SARQM
+546 SAEQM
-551 LLSAKIEKGLTNNI
+551 LLSANKVDK

>member
-23 GFNVMTGETGA
+23 GFNVMTGETGT

-62 AEVSAV
+62 AEVTAM
-68 FYDSSDGIKAILR
+68 FYDGSDEVNAILN
-81 ELDIPVEDDGTIIVV
+81 EFDIPVEDDGAILIV
-96 RKMSPDGKNICKIN
+96 RKMSPDGKNSCKIN
-110 SVSVTVSMLKR
+110 SVSVTVSMLKK

-135 QTLLNEENHCSYIDK
+135 QTLLNEENHCSYIDR
-150 IAENEELFNEFSQC
+150 IAENGKLFEEFSQS
-164 YNEYVSLKNQLD
+164 YNKYVSLKNQLD
-176 SLNVDE
+176 SLNIDE
-182 DRKLRRMDM
+182 EQKLRRMDM

-201 ANIKVGEWDELREKQ
+201 AKVSVGEWDELKEKQ

-228 LGTVYA
+228 LGTAYA
-234 YLDGDEETQGAVSLS
+234 YLDGSDEAEGAVQLS

-254 KLNSVADISKDISA
+254 KLNSVADISKDISE

-286 VKDLLD
+286 VRDLLD

-299 AVDRVEERLDVLYEL
+299 SVTQVEERLDVLYEL
-314 SKKYGKTEED
+314 SKKYGKTEEE
-324 ILEYYANAVEERSS
+324 ILEYYASAVEERNS
-338 IENSDEIKRKL
+338 IENSDEIKRRL
-349 TAQVGEAYERA
+349 TLEVKEAYEKA

-371 LYAGNLF
+371 MYAGNLF
-378 SKNVCEELK
+378 SKNVCEELR

-400 RDCSLCENGID
+400 KDCPLCENGID
-411 KVEFLLS
+411 RVEFLLS

-448 SDKDGIST
+448 SEKDGIST
-456 LVFDEIDMGVSGSAA
+456 LVFDEIDTGVSGSAA

-510 RDGQTYTE
+510 CDGQTYTE
-518 LKSLD
+518 LRSLGFD
-523 FNLRERELA
+523 ERKRELA
-532 RIMGGLNVTDAMLE
+532 RIMGGFNVTDAMLE
-546 SARQM
+546 SAEQM
-551 LLSAKIEKGLTNNI
+551 LLGAKVDK

>member
-62 AEVSAV
+62 AEVTAM
-68 FYDSSDGIKAILR
+68 FYDRSEEICAILN
-81 ELDIPVEDDGTIIVV
+81 EFDIPVEDDGAILIV

-135 QTLLNEENHCSYIDK
+135 QTLLNDENHCSYIDR
-150 IAENEELFNEFSQC
+150 IAENSELFEEFTAC
-164 YNEYVSLKNQLD
+164 YNKYISLKNQLD
-176 SLNVDE
+176 SLNIDE
-182 DRKLRRMDM
+182 EQKLRRMDM

-201 ANIKVGEWDELREKQ
+201 ANIKIGEWDDLKEKQ

-228 LGTVYA
+228 LGTAYA
-234 YLDGDEETQGAVSLS
+234 YLDGNDETQGAVQLS

-254 KLNSVADISKDISA
+254 KLNSVADISRDISE
-268 LAATLE
+268 LSSTLE

-286 VKDLLD
+286 IKDLLD

-299 AVDRVEERLDVLYEL
+299 SVAQVEERLDVLYEL
-314 SKKYGKTEED
+314 SKKYGKTEEE
-324 ILEYYANAVEERSS
+324 ILEYYNNAVEERNS

-349 TAQVGEAYERA
+349 TFEVKAAYEKA

-371 LYAGNLF
+371 MYAGNLF
-378 SKNVCEELK
+378 AKNVCEELK

-400 RDCSLCENGID
+400 KDCPLCENGID

-448 SDKDGIST
+448 SEKDGIST
-456 LVFDEIDMGVSGSAA
+456 LVFDEIDTGVSGSAA

-510 RDGQTYTE
+510 RDGQTYTG
-518 LKSLD
+518 LRSLGFD
-523 FNLRERELA
+523 ERKHELA
-532 RIMGGLNVTDAMLE
+532 RIMGGFNVTDAMLE
-546 SARQM
+546 SAEQM
-551 LLSAKIEKGLTNNI
+551 LLCAKVDK

>member
-12 VIKNAVIDFKD
+12 VIKKAVIDFKD

-62 AEVSAV
+62 AEVTAL
-68 FYDSSDGIKAILR
+68 FYDASDEVNSILN
-81 ELDIPVEDDGTIIVV
+81 ELDIPKEDDGAILVV
-96 RKMSPDGKNICKIN
+96 RKMSPDGKNICKVN

-135 QTLLNEENHCSYIDK
+135 QTLLNEENHCSYIDR
-150 IAENEELFNEFSQC
+150 IAENEAIFDRFSDS
-164 YNEYVSLKNQLD
+164 YKEYVALKNQLA
-176 SLNVDE
+176 SLNIDE
-182 DRKLRRMDM
+182 EQKLRRMDM
-191 LDYQISEIEA
+191 LDYQIAEIEA
-201 ANIKVGEWDELREKQ
+201 ANVKIGEWDELREKQ
-216 TLFRNTEKLSTV
+216 TLFRNIEKLSSALSTA
-228 LGTVYA
+228 YA
-234 YLDGDEETQGAVSLS
+234 YLEGDDEAQGAVSLS
-249 FGALN
+249 FSALN
-254 KLNSVADISKDISA
+254 KLNSVSDISKDISE
-268 LAATLE
+268 LSSVLE
-274 EKAYDLSAVCEQ
+274 EKAYDLSAIGEQ

-299 AVDRVEERLDVLYEL
+299 SVALVEERLDALYEL

-324 ILEYYANAVEERSS
+324 ILNFYNNAVEERNS
-338 IENSDEIKRKL
+338 IENSDEIKHKL
-349 TAQVGEAYERA
+349 TAEVNAAYEKA
-360 LEKAKELSKTR
+360 LENAKELSKTR
-371 LYAGNLF
+371 IFAGNLF
-378 SKNVCEELK
+378 SKNVCEELR
-387 FLDMPSVRFAVDI
+387 FLDMTSVRFAVDI
-400 RDCSLCENGID
+400 KDCPLCENGID

-418 ANVGEDL
+418 ANVGENL

-448 SDKDGIST
+448 SEKDGIST
-456 LVFDEIDMGVSGSAA
+456 LVFDEIDTGVSGSAA

-482 ASHQVICVTHLA
+482 RSHQVICVTHLA

-499 ADEHLLISKSE
+499 ADEHLFISKSE
-510 RDGQTYTE
+510 YDGQTYTE
-518 LKSLD
+518 LKSLSFD
-523 FNLRERELA
+523 ERKSELA
-532 RIMGGLNVTDAMLE
+532 RIMGGFEVTSAMLE
-546 SARQM
+546 SAEQM
-551 LLSAKIEKGLTNNI
+551 LLSANKVDK

>member
-12 VIKNAVIDFKD
+12 VIKKAVIDFKD

-62 AEVSAV
+62 AEVTAL
-68 FYDSSDGIKAILR
+68 FYDASDEVNSILN
-81 ELDIPVEDDGTIIVV
+81 ELDIPKEDDGAILVV
-96 RKMSPDGKNICKIN
+96 RKMSPDGKNICKVN

-135 QTLLNEENHCSYIDK
+135 QTLLNEENHCSYIDR
-150 IAENEELFNEFSQC
+150 IAENDAIFDRFSDS
-164 YNEYVSLKNQLD
+164 YKEYVALKNQLA
-176 SLNVDE
+176 SLNIDE
-182 DRKLRRMDM
+182 EQKLRRMDM
-191 LDYQISEIEA
+191 LDYQIVEIEA
-201 ANIKVGEWDELREKQ
+201 ANVKIGEWDELREKQ
-216 TLFRNTEKLSTV
+216 TLFRNIEKLSSA
-228 LGTVYA
+228 LSAAYA
-234 YLDGDEETQGAVSLS
+234 FLEGDDEAQGAVSLS
-249 FGALN
+249 FSALN
-254 KLNSVADISKDISA
+254 KLNSVSDISKDISE
-268 LAATLE
+268 LSSTLE
-274 EKAYDLSAVCEQ
+274 EKAYDLSAIGEQ
-286 VKDLLD
+286 IKDLLD
-292 SLDFDEN
+292 SLNFDEN
-299 AVDRVEERLDVLYEL
+299 SVALVEERLDVLYEL

-324 ILEYYANAVEERSS
+324 ILNFYNNAVEERNS

-349 TAQVGEAYERA
+349 TAEVNAAYEKA
-360 LEKAKELSKTR
+360 LENAKELSKTR
-371 LYAGNLF
+371 IFAGNLF
-378 SKNVCEELK
+378 SKNVCEELR

-400 RDCSLCENGID
+400 KDCPLCENGID

-448 SDKDGIST
+448 SEKDGIST
-456 LVFDEIDMGVSGSAA
+456 LVFDEIDTGVSGSAA

-482 ASHQVICVTHLA
+482 RSHQVICVTHLA

-499 ADEHLLISKSE
+499 ADEHLFISKSE
-510 RDGQTYTE
+510 HDGQTYTE
-518 LKSLD
+518 LKSLFFD
-523 FNLRERELA
+523 ERKGELA
-532 RIMGGLNVTDAMLE
+532 RIMGGFEVTSAMLE
-546 SARQM
+546 SAEQM
-551 LLSAKIEKGLTNNI
+551 LLSANKVDK

>member
-12 VIKNAVIDFKD
+12 VIKKAVIDFKD

-62 AEVSAV
+62 AEVTAL
-68 FYDSSDGIKAILR
+68 FYDASDEVNSILN
-81 ELDIPVEDDGTIIVV
+81 ELDIPKEDDGAILVV
-96 RKMSPDGKNICKIN
+96 RKMSPDGKNICKVN

-135 QTLLNEENHCSYIDK
+135 QTLLNEENHCSYIDR
-150 IAENEELFNEFSQC
+150 IAENEAIFDRFSDS
-164 YNEYVSLKNQLD
+164 YKEYVSLKNQLA
-176 SLNVDE
+176 SLNIDE
-182 DRKLRRMDM
+182 EQKLRRMDM
-191 LDYQISEIEA
+191 LDYQIAEIEA
-201 ANIKVGEWDELREKQ
+201 ANVKIGEWDELREKQ
-216 TLFRNTEKLSTV
+216 TLYRNIEKLSSV
-228 LGTVYA
+228 LSAAYA
-234 YLDGDEETQGAVSLS
+234 YLEGDDEAQGAVSLS
-249 FGALN
+249 FSALN
-254 KLNSVADISKDISA
+254 KLNSVSDISKDISE
-268 LAATLE
+268 LSSTLE
-274 EKAYDLSAVCEQ
+274 EKAYDLSAIGEQ

-299 AVDRVEERLDVLYEL
+299 SVALVEERLDVLYEL

-324 ILEYYANAVEERSS
+324 ILNFYNNAVEERNS

-349 TAQVGEAYERA
+349 TAEVNTAYEKA
-360 LEKAKELSKTR
+360 LENAKELSKTR
-371 LYAGNLF
+371 IFAGNLF
-378 SKNVCEELK
+378 SKNVCEELR

-400 RDCSLCENGID
+400 KDCPLCENGID

-448 SDKDGIST
+448 SEKDGIST
-456 LVFDEIDMGVSGSAA
+456 LVFDEIDTGVSGSAA

-482 ASHQVICVTHLA
+482 HSHQVICVTHLA

-499 ADEHLLISKSE
+499 ADEHLFISKSE
-510 RDGQTYTE
+510 HDGQTYTE
-518 LKSLD
+518 LKSLSLD
-523 FNLRERELA
+523 ERKSELA
-532 RIMGGLNVTDAMLE
+532 RIMGGFEVTSAMLE
-546 SARQM
+546 SAEQM
-551 LLSAKIEKGLTNNI
+551 LLSANKVDK

>member
-12 VIKNAVIDFKD
+12 VIKKAVIDFKD

-62 AEVSAV
+62 AEVTAL
-68 FYDSSDGIKAILR
+68 FYDASNEVNSILN
-81 ELDIPVEDDGTIIVV
+81 ELDIPKEDDGAILVV
-96 RKMSPDGKNICKIN
+96 RKMSPDGKNICKVN

-135 QTLLNEENHCSYIDK
+135 QTLLNEENHCSYIDR
-150 IAENEELFNEFSQC
+150 IAENEAIFDRFSDS
-164 YNEYVSLKNQLD
+164 YNEYVALKNQLA
-176 SLNVDE
+176 SLNIDE
-182 DRKLRRMDM
+182 EQKLRRMDM
-191 LDYQISEIEA
+191 LDYQIAEIEA
-201 ANIKVGEWDELREKQ
+201 ANVKIGEWDELREKQ
-216 TLFRNTEKLSTV
+216 TLFRNIEKLSSALSTA
-228 LGTVYA
+228 YA
-234 YLDGDEETQGAVSLS
+234 YLEGDDEAQGAVSLS
-249 FGALN
+249 FSALN
-254 KLNSVADISKDISA
+254 KLNSVSDISKDISELSSA
-268 LAATLE
+268 LE
-274 EKAYDLSAVCEQ
+274 EKAYDLSAIGEQ

-299 AVDRVEERLDVLYEL
+299 SVAFVEERLDALYEL

-324 ILEYYANAVEERSS
+324 ILNFYNNAVEERNS

-349 TAQVGEAYERA
+349 TAEVNAAYEKA
-360 LEKAKELSKTR
+360 LENAKELSKTR
-371 LYAGNLF
+371 IFAGNLF
-378 SKNVCEELK
+378 SKNVCEELR

-400 RDCSLCENGID
+400 KDCPLCENGID

-448 SDKDGIST
+448 SEKDGIST
-456 LVFDEIDMGVSGSAA
+456 LVFDEIDTGVSGSAA

-482 ASHQVICVTHLA
+482 RSHQVICVTHLA

-499 ADEHLLISKSE
+499 ADEHLFISKSE
-510 RDGQTYTE
+510 HDGQTYTE
-518 LKSLD
+518 LKSLSFD
-523 FNLRERELA
+523 ERKNELA
-532 RIMGGLNVTDAMLE
+532 RIMGGFEVTSAMLE
-546 SARQM
+546 SAEQM
-551 LLSAKIEKGLTNNI
+551 LLSANKVDK

>member
-12 VIKNAVIDFKD
+12 VIKKAVIDFKD

-62 AEVSAV
+62 AEVTAL
-68 FYDSSDGIKAILR
+68 FYDASDEVNSILNEFDIPKEEDGAIL
-81 ELDIPVEDDGTIIVV
+81 VV
-96 RKMSPDGKNICKIN
+96 RKMSPDGKNICKVN

-135 QTLLNEENHCSYIDK
+135 QTLLNEENHCSYIDR
-150 IAENEELFNEFSQC
+150 IAENEAIFDHFSDS
-164 YNEYVSLKNQLD
+164 YKEYVALKNQLA
-176 SLNVDE
+176 SLNIDE
-182 DRKLRRMDM
+182 EQKLRRMDM
-191 LDYQISEIEA
+191 LDYQIAEIEA
-201 ANIKVGEWDELREKQ
+201 ANVKIGEWDELREKQ
-216 TLFRNTEKLSTV
+216 TLYRNIEKLSSV
-228 LGTVYA
+228 LSTAYA
-234 YLDGDEETQGAVSLS
+234 YLEGDDEAQGAVSLS
-249 FGALN
+249 FSALN
-254 KLNSVADISKDISA
+254 KLNSVSDISKDISE
-268 LAATLE
+268 LSSTLE
-274 EKAYDLSAVCEQ
+274 EKAYDLSAIGEQ

-299 AVDRVEERLDVLYEL
+299 SVALVEERLDVLYEL

-324 ILEYYANAVEERSS
+324 ILNFYNNAVEERNS

-349 TAQVGEAYERA
+349 TAEVNTAYEKA
-360 LEKAKELSKTR
+360 LENAKELSKTR
-371 LYAGNLF
+371 IFAGNLF
-378 SKNVCEELK
+378 SKNVCEELR

-400 RDCSLCENGID
+400 KDCPLCENGID

-448 SDKDGIST
+448 SEKDGIST
-456 LVFDEIDMGVSGSAA
+456 LVFDEIDTGVSGSAA

-482 ASHQVICVTHLA
+482 RSHQVICVTHLA

-499 ADEHLLISKSE
+499 ADEHLFISKSE
-510 RDGQTYTE
+510 HDGQTYTE
-518 LKSLD
+518 LKSLSFD
-523 FNLRERELA
+523 ERKSELA
-532 RIMGGLNVTDAMLE
+532 RIMGGFEVTSAMLE
-546 SARQM
+546 SAEQM
-551 LLSAKIEKGLTNNI
+551 LLSANKVDK

>member
-12 VIKNAVIDFKD
+12 VIKKAVIDFKD

-62 AEVSAV
+62 AEVTAL
-68 FYDSSDGIKAILR
+68 FYDASDEVNSILN
-81 ELDIPVEDDGTIIVV
+81 ELDIPKEDDGAILVV
-96 RKMSPDGKNICKIN
+96 RKMSPDGKNICKVN

-135 QTLLNEENHCSYIDK
+135 QTLLNEENHCSYIDR
-150 IAENEELFNEFSQC
+150 IAENEAIFDRFSDS
-164 YNEYVSLKNQLD
+164 YKEYVALKNQLD
-176 SLNVDE
+176 SLNIDE
-182 DRKLRRMDM
+182 EQKLRRMDM
-191 LDYQISEIEA
+191 LDYQIAEIEA
-201 ANIKVGEWDELREKQ
+201 ANVKIGEWDELREKQ
-216 TLFRNTEKLSTV
+216 TLFRNIEKLSSV
-228 LGTVYA
+228 LSTAYA
-234 YLDGDEETQGAVSLS
+234 YLEGDDEAQGAVSLS
-249 FGALN
+249 FSALN
-254 KLNSVADISKDISA
+254 KLNSVSDISKDISELSSA
-268 LAATLE
+268 LE
-274 EKAYDLSAVCEQ
+274 EKAYDLSAIGEQ

-299 AVDRVEERLDVLYEL
+299 SVALVEERLDVLYEL

-324 ILEYYANAVEERSS
+324 ILNFYNNAVEERNS

-349 TAQVGEAYERA
+349 TAEVNTAYEKA
-360 LEKAKELSKTR
+360 LENAKELSKTR
-371 LYAGNLF
+371 IFAGNLF
-378 SKNVCEELK
+378 SKNVCEELR

-400 RDCSLCENGID
+400 KDCPLCENGID

-448 SDKDGIST
+448 SEKDGIST
-456 LVFDEIDMGVSGSAA
+456 LVFDEIDTGVSGSAA

-482 ASHQVICVTHLA
+482 HSHQVICVTHLA

-499 ADEHLLISKSE
+499 ADEHLFISKSE
-510 RDGQTYTE
+510 HDGQTYTE
-518 LKSLD
+518 LKSLSFD
-523 FNLRERELA
+523 ERKSELA
-532 RIMGGLNVTDAMLE
+532 RIMGGFEVTNAMLE
-546 SARQM
+546 SAEQM
-551 LLSAKIEKGLTNNI
+551 LLSANKVDK

>member
-12 VIKNAVIDFKD
+12 VIKKAVIDFKD

-62 AEVSAV
+62 AEVTAL
-68 FYDSSDGIKAILR
+68 FYDASDEVNYILN
-81 ELDIPVEDDGTIIVV
+81 ELDIPKEDDGAILVV
-96 RKMSPDGKNICKIN
+96 RKMSPDGKNICKVN

-135 QTLLNEENHCSYIDK
+135 QTLLNEENHCSYIDR
-150 IAENEELFNEFSQC
+150 IAENEAIFDRFSDS
-164 YNEYVSLKNQLD
+164 YNEYVALKNQLA
-176 SLNVDE
+176 SLNIDE
-182 DRKLRRMDM
+182 EQKLRRMDM

-201 ANIKVGEWDELREKQ
+201 ANVKIGEWDELREKQ
-216 TLFRNTEKLSTV
+216 TLYRNIEKLSSALSTA
-228 LGTVYA
+228 YA
-234 YLDGDEETQGAVSLS
+234 YLEGDDEAQGAVSLS
-249 FGALN
+249 FSALN
-254 KLNSVADISKDISA
+254 KLNSVSDISKDISE
-268 LAATLE
+268 LSSTLE
-274 EKAYDLSAVCEQ
+274 EKAYDLSAIGEQ

-299 AVDRVEERLDVLYEL
+299 SVALVEERLDALYEL

-324 ILEYYANAVEERSS
+324 ILNFYNNAVEERNS

-349 TAQVGEAYERA
+349 TAEVNAAYEKA
-360 LEKAKELSKTR
+360 LENAKELSKTR
-371 LYAGNLF
+371 IFAGNLF
-378 SKNVCEELK
+378 SKNVCEELR

-400 RDCSLCENGID
+400 KDCPLCENGID

-448 SDKDGIST
+448 SEKDGIST
-456 LVFDEIDMGVSGSAA
+456 LVFDEIDTGVSGSAA

-482 ASHQVICVTHLA
+482 RSHQVICVTHLA

-499 ADEHLLISKSE
+499 ADEHLFISKSE
-510 RDGQTYTE
+510 HDGQTYTE
-518 LKSLD
+518 LKSLSFD
-523 FNLRERELA
+523 ERKSELA
-532 RIMGGLNVTDAMLE
+532 RIMSGFEVTSAMLE
-546 SARQM
+546 SAEQM
-551 LLSAKIEKGLTNNI
+551 LLSANKVDK

>member
-12 VIKNAVIDFKD
+12 VIKKAVIDFKD

-62 AEVSAV
+62 AEVTAL
-68 FYDSSDGIKAILR
+68 FYDASDEVNSILN
-81 ELDIPVEDDGTIIVV
+81 ELDIPKEEDGAILVV
-96 RKMSPDGKNICKIN
+96 RKMSPDGKNICKVN

-135 QTLLNEENHCSYIDK
+135 QTLLNEENHCSYIDR
-150 IAENEELFNEFSQC
+150 IAENEAIFDRFSDS
-164 YNEYVSLKNQLD
+164 YKEYVALKTQLA
-176 SLNVDE
+176 SLNIDE
-182 DRKLRRMDM
+182 EQKLRRMDM
-191 LDYQISEIEA
+191 LDYQIAEIEA
-201 ANIKVGEWDELREKQ
+201 ANVKIGEWDELREKQ
-216 TLFRNTEKLSTV
+216 TLFRNIEKLSSV
-228 LGTVYA
+228 LSAAYA
-234 YLDGDEETQGAVSLS
+234 YLEGDDEAQGAVSLS
-249 FGALN
+249 FSALN
-254 KLNSVADISKDISA
+254 KLNSVSDISKDISELSSA
-268 LAATLE
+268 LE
-274 EKAYDLSAVCEQ
+274 EKAYDLSAIGEQ

-299 AVDRVEERLDVLYEL
+299 SVALVEERLDVLYEL

-324 ILEYYANAVEERSS
+324 ILNFYNNAVEERNS

-349 TAQVGEAYERA
+349 TAEVNTAYEKA
-360 LEKAKELSKTR
+360 LENAKELSKTR
-371 LYAGNLF
+371 IFAGNLF
-378 SKNVCEELK
+378 SKNVCEELR

-400 RDCSLCENGID
+400 KDCPLCENGID

-448 SDKDGIST
+448 SEKDGIST
-456 LVFDEIDMGVSGSAA
+456 LVFDEIDTGVSGSAA

-482 ASHQVICVTHLA
+482 RSHQVICVTHLA

-499 ADEHLLISKSE
+499 ADEHLFISKSE
-510 RDGQTYTE
+510 HDGQTYTE
-518 LKSLD
+518 LKSLSFD
-523 FNLRERELA
+523 ERKSELT
-532 RIMGGLNVTDAMLE
+532 RIMGGFEVTSAMLE
-546 SARQM
+546 SAEQM
-551 LLSAKIEKGLTNNI
+551 LLSANKVDK

>member
-12 VIKNAVIDFKD
+12 VIKKAVIDFKD

-62 AEVSAV
+62 AEVTAL
-68 FYDSSDGIKAILR
+68 FYDASDEVNSILN
-81 ELDIPVEDDGTIIVV
+81 ELDIPKEDDGAILVV
-96 RKMSPDGKNICKIN
+96 RKMSPDGKNICKVN

-135 QTLLNEENHCSYIDK
+135 QTLLNEENHCSYIDR
-150 IAENEELFNEFSQC
+150 IAENEAIFDRFSDS
-164 YNEYVSLKNQLD
+164 YKEYVALKNQLA
-176 SLNVDE
+176 SLNIDE
-182 DRKLRRMDM
+182 EQKLRRMDM
-191 LDYQISEIEA
+191 LDYQIAEIEA
-201 ANIKVGEWDELREKQ
+201 ANVKIGEWDELREKQ
-216 TLFRNTEKLSTV
+216 TLYRNIEKLSSV
-228 LGTVYA
+228 LSTAYA
-234 YLDGDEETQGAVSLS
+234 YLEGDDEAQGAVSLS
-249 FGALN
+249 FSALN
-254 KLNSVADISKDISA
+254 KLNSVSDISKDISE
-268 LAATLE
+268 LSSTLE
-274 EKAYDLSAVCEQ
+274 EKAYDLSAIGEQ

-299 AVDRVEERLDVLYEL
+299 SVALVEERLDVLYEL

-324 ILEYYANAVEERSS
+324 ILNFYNNAVEERNS

-349 TAQVGEAYERA
+349 TAEVNTAYEKA
-360 LEKAKELSKTR
+360 LENAKELSKTR
-371 LYAGNLF
+371 IFAGNLF
-378 SKNVCEELK
+378 SKNVCEELR

-400 RDCSLCENGID
+400 KDCPLCENGID

-448 SDKDGIST
+448 SEKDGIST
-456 LVFDEIDMGVSGSAA
+456 LVFDEIDTGVSGSAA

-482 ASHQVICVTHLA
+482 RSHQVICVTHLA

-499 ADEHLLISKSE
+499 ADEHLFISKSE
-510 RDGQTYTE
+510 HDGQTYTE
-518 LKSLD
+518 LKSLSFD
-523 FNLRERELA
+523 ERKSELA
-532 RIMGGLNVTDAMLE
+532 RIMGGFEVTSAMLE
-546 SARQM
+546 SAEQM
-551 LLSAKIEKGLTNNI
+551 LLSANKVDK